1 MMGGLQPDAA
11 KRLTYWEFTAM
22 RYHWNLRHERDD
34 PNEPVELPDAD
45 FVRARQAELGELGI
59 AGTVH

>member
-1 MMGGLQPDAA
+1 MMGGIQPVDA

-34 PNEPVELPDAD
+34 PNEPMELPGED
-45 FVRARQAELGELGI
+45 FVLARQAELRELGI